1 MLHPVS
7 DVSKLT
13 QRCARAITWTGI
25 ASAIIQFVQ
34 FLWGVV
40 WALLGR
46 RWEKKKE
53 EKEEER
59 RETAA
64 DEERWAEKTDQLTR
78 LVEEIRYVKTKI
90 FPDHF
95 ANCRLCSCCP

>member
-7 DVSKLT
+7 DISKLT
-13 QRCARAITWTGI
+13 QRCASAITWT
-25 ASAIIQFVQ
+25 ASGIIQFVQ

-40 WALLGR
+40 WALPGR
-46 RWEKKKE
+46 RWEKKEE

-59 RETAA
+59 RVTAAAA
-64 DEERWAEKTDQLTR
+64 DEERRAEKI
-78 LVEEIRYVKTKI
+78 EEILYVQTKI

-95 ANCRLCSCCP
+95 ATCRLCSCCP